1 MDTFGFKDFE
11 SVRLKATY
19 NIEIG
24 GRTIEEGETIAYFD
38 TIQIAGLQENFQVI
52 TAHGGFEDRDRVFWE
67 RAKDTQISFSKG
79 VFNKEQFALLTNSR
93 MLQVAPDKVV
103 CVSMRETLESN
114 ENGQI
119 TLKFAPALSS
129 RHKVFVYDK
138 LTGQKLQFECEEN
151 IITISEPYKDV
162 IVDYQ
167 YDYNGG
173 GSVVMIGQHLINGF
187 LRLEGKTRLKDD
199 TTGQV
204 VTGLIVIPRLK
215 LMSNLSMRLGAQA
228 NPVVGNFSALG
239 VPVGDRGT
247 AHVSEFYFLNDY
259 LESDL

>member
-11 SVRLKATY
+11 SVSLKATY

-24 GRTIEEGETIAYFD
+24 NRQIEEGETIAFFD

-67 RAKDTQISFSKG
+67 RAKDTQLNFSRG

-93 MLQVAPDKVV
+93 LIEVGQTQVV
-103 CVSMRETLESN
+103 CAPMRETLESD
-114 ENGQI
+114 EEGKVE
-119 TLKFAPALSS
+119 LKYAPALSGN
-129 RHKVFVYDK
+129 HKMFVYDK
-138 LTGQKLQFECEEN
+138 ATGAKLTYTCEEN
-151 IITISEPYKDV
+151 VLTINDPFKDV
-162 IVDYQ
+162 IVDYR
-167 YDYNGG
+167 YDYTGG
-173 GSVVMIGQHLINGF
+173 GSVVHIGQHLLNGF
-187 LRLEGKTRLKDD
+187 VRLEGKTRLKDD

-215 LMSNLSMRLGAQA
+215 LMSNLSIRLGAQA

-239 VPVGDRGT
+239 VPVGSRGT

-259 LESDL
+259 LESDM